1 MSESDSSE
9 APIPAKKVR
18 RSFTIEK
25 KLEVVAY
32 AKFESIHSA
41 SKKYKVDRKNI
52 RDWKDDEK
60 KCLKRSIWSRMLR
73 MDTPATIPLILM
85 NDCIN

>member
-32 AKFESIHSA
+32 AKSESNSF
-41 SKKYKVDRKNI
+41 
-52 RDWKDDEK
+52 
-60 KCLKRSIWSRMLR
+60 C
-73 MDTPATIPLILM
+73 
-85 NDCIN
+85 